1 MGTYYTCV
9 HILHLLP
16 GSSWPVPLW
25 ALARQ
30 ALFRVVQESPC
41 LAPPPL
47 LGTPRRRESWPA
59 GGCPARAPLA
69 AASWP
74 LAAGC
79 HSVGWRK
86 RRKRTG
92 RQKKKRRK
100 KRKAS
105 SRKCSRCPSL
115 GFWAG
120 GSGWVPSARSCC
132 CRLLAGSCPRPE
144 RRGTATGGWRVS
156 SGVAGYASHQNL
168 FAQSLTCL
176 TQGRQRGFSGCRS
189 RRVSGWGRPTEPGVG
204 GGGGRRPLHPGNRRD
219 QAAARPARQR
229 AESGQQSRAAQRRSG
244 PQDPRVVSSTAGSR
258 GRSWMQRAENPRS
271 PCGVPVV
278 TARGGT
284 TLMLEMGEG
293 ERSARSE
300 ASEAATAGYTSL
312 ASTGGRASVEKLSA
326 PLSLQLRVQFLGSA
340 ERKIPKSRR
349 SAPSSPPPSRCTC
362 SPVTGLS
369 EDALRACGYLW
380 ESQMPSERREGV
392 VLSSQFVKEEKKIY
406 SRKHRKAKRKAR
418 AGKAV
423 KVLTVQFSL
432 CLSASSSSVSD
443 ADVHWGLYGEMEGG
457 REGFNL
463 LYASV
468 SAALIVPLRVSCH
481 LCSFSFLTTLL
492 CSNKSKANR
501 QYALASVDTKHESW
515 QRKLNRLPSVFRL
528 QVNGLNYLISHML

>member
-9 HILHLLP
+9 HILHLLR

-132 CRLLAGSCPRPE
+132 CRLLAGSCLRPE
-144 RRGTATGGWRVS
+144 RRRTATGGWRVS

-229 AESGQQSRAAQRRSG
+229 AERGQQSRAAQRRSG

-392 VLSSQFVKEEKKIY
+392 VLSSQFVKEKKKKSIPENIGRQKEKPAPVKL
-406 SRKHRKAKRKAR
+406 SRSS
-418 AGKAV
+418 
-423 KVLTVQFSL
+423 QYNF
-432 CLSASSSSVSD
+432 LSASAPPPPASVTQMCTG
-443 ADVHWGLYGEMEGG
+443 AYTERWREGG
-457 REGFNL
+457 KASIFFMQVCL
-463 LYASV
+463 L
-468 SAALIVPLRVSCH
+468 
-481 LCSFSFLTTLL
+481 LL
-492 CSNKSKANR
+492 LSPCVCPVTFVHSLSSLHYYVAINVKQTGN
-501 QYALASVDTKHESW
+501 
-515 QRKLNRLPSVFRL
+515 
-528 QVNGLNYLISHML
+528 ML